1 MNNKPLLLIVD
12 DETTNLQALGT
23 ILQEEEC
30 QFAFATSGRQAL
42 SIIHEVHPDLILLD
56 VVMPGLNGF
65 EVCKILK
72 DSPEVKD
79 IPVIFLTAK
88 TASEDIIKGFRLGAV
103 DYVTKPFNFIELLA
117 RVHTHLEL
125 KKARDEQK
133 KLIDE
138 LQIALAEVKLLKGF
152 LPICCFCKKIRNDEG
167 YWQQLEEYI
176 TKHSDAQFSHGIC
189 PECVKIHYPELG
201 F

>member
-1 MNNKPLLLIVD
+1 MNNKQLVLIVD

-23 ILQEEEC
+23 ILQDEEC
-30 QFAFATSGRQAL
+30 QFAFATSGWQAL
-42 SIIHEVHPDLILLD
+42 SIIYEVHPDLILLD

-88 TASEDIIKGFRLGAV
+88 TALKDIIEGFSLGAV
-103 DYVTKPFNFIELLA
+103 DYVIKPFNSVELLA

-138 LQIALAEVKLLKGF
+138 LQVALAEVKLLKGF
-152 LPICCFCKKIRNDEG
+152 LPICCFCKKIRDDEG

-176 TKHSDAQFSHGIC
+176 TKYSDTQFTHGVC
-189 PECVKIHYPELG
+189 PECLTIHYSQLG
-201 F
+201 Y

>member
-1 MNNKPLLLIVD
+1 MNNKQLVLIVD

-23 ILQEEEC
+23 ILQDEEC
-30 QFAFATSGRQAL
+30 QFAFATSGWQAL
-42 SIIHEVHPDLILLD
+42 SIIYEVHPDLILLD

-88 TASEDIIKGFRLGAV
+88 TDLKDIIEGFSLGAV
-103 DYVTKPFNFIELLA
+103 DYVIKPFNSVELLA
-117 RVHTHLEL
+117 RVNTHLEL

-133 KLIDE
+133 KLIED
-138 LQIALAEVKLLKGF
+138 LQVALAEVKLLKGF
-152 LPICCFCKKIRNDEG
+152 LPICCFCKKIRDDEG

-176 TKHSDAQFSHGIC
+176 TKYSDTQFTHGVC
-189 PECVKIHYPELG
+189 PECLTIHYSQLG
-201 F
+201 Y